1 MVHSK
6 LQTIRFAGTG
16 WDNTGTHPGQIAI
29 YLLKKIFHSILAVSE
44 LPTAWQETKVLFIPK
59 VGKATHTTAKDFRPI
74 SLKSFKRMISLHIRA
89 TIDLKRL
96 CQQLFSKLS
105 R

>member
-29 YLLKKIFHSILAVSE
+29 YLLKKIFHSILAVSK
-44 LPTAWQETKVLFIPK
+44 LPTAWQETNVVFIPK
-59 VGKATHTTAKDFRPI
+59 AGKAFSFPRHGRPP
-74 SLKSFKRMISLHIRA
+74 
-89 TIDLKRL
+89 TP
-96 CQQLFSKLS
+96 QQRILGT
-105 R
+105 